1 MRNLVVRTRPRTF
14 VTPWT
19 LDSMH
24 RQLENWMDRAFSVSN
39 GGSLEQSLALTPRMD
54 IAETEKGYELSAD
67 LPGLKDRNVDISVS
81 NDVLTIKGERSY
93 ERESAGRS
101 VHLSERGFGTFKRSF
116 SLPDDVDQDQIQ
128 ARLKNGV
135 LEIHLPK
142 SEEVAPTSRQIKVKT
157 S

>member
-1 MRNLVVRTRPRTF
+1 MRNLVFRTRPRTF

-24 RQLENWMDRAFSVSN
+24 RQLDNWRDTVLGVSN
-39 GGSLEQSLALTPRMD
+39 SGGLGNGLTLTPRMD
-54 IAETEKGYELSAD
+54 VAETEKGYELSAE
-67 LPGLKDRNVDISVS
+67 LPGMQEKDVDISLS
-81 NDVLTIKGERSY
+81 EDVLTISGERNF
-93 ERESAGRS
+93 ERESDERS
-101 VHLSERGFGTFKRSF
+101 VHLSERGFGAFKRSF

>member
-1 MRNLVVRTRPRTF
+1 MRSLVVRTRPRTF

-24 RQLENWMDRAFSVSN
+24 RQLENWMDRAFSISN
-39 GGSLEQSLALTPRMD
+39 GESLERRLTLTPRMD
-54 IAETEKGYELSAD
+54 IAETGKGYELSAD
-67 LPGLKDRNVDISVS
+67 LPGLQDKDVDISVS
-81 NDVLTIKGERSY
+81 NDVLTITGERSY
-93 ERESAGRS
+93 EQKSDGRS

-135 LEIHLPK
+135 LAIFLPK
-142 SEEVAPTSRQIKVKT
+142 TEEVEPPSRQIKVKT
-157 S
+157 R

>member
-24 RQLENWMDRAFSVSN
+24 RQLENWMDRSFRVTA
-39 GGSLEQSLALTPRMD
+39 GETPERRLTLTPRMD
-54 IAETEKGYELSAD
+54 IAETEKGYELTAD
-67 LPGLKDRNVDISVS
+67 LPGMKDKDVDVSVS
-81 NDVLTIKGERSY
+81 NDVLTITGERTY
-93 ERESAGRS
+93 EQESDERS
-101 VHLSERGFGTFKRSF
+101 VHLSERGFGAFKRSF
-116 SLPDDVDQDQIQ
+116 TLPDDVDQDHVQ

-135 LEIHLPK
+135 LAIFLPK
-142 SEEVAPTSRQIKVKT
+142 SEEVTPPSRQIKVKT

>member
-24 RQLENWMDRAFSVSN
+24 RQLENRMDRAFSVSN
-39 GGSLEQSLALTPRMD
+39 GEGPERRLTLTPRMD
-54 IAETEKGYELSAD
+54 VAETGKGYELTAD
-67 LPGLKDRNVDISVS
+67 LPGLQDKDVDISVS
-81 NDVLTIKGERSY
+81 NDVLTIAGERSY
-93 ERESAGRS
+93 EQESDGRS
-101 VHLSERGFGTFKRSF
+101 VHLSERGYGTFKRSF

-128 ARLKNGV
+128 ARLTNGV
-135 LEIHLPK
+135 LAIFLPK
-142 SEEVAPTSRQIKVKT
+142 SEEVEPPSRQIKVKT

>member
-39 GGSLEQSLALTPRMD
+39 GEDLERRLTLTPRMD
-54 IAETEKGYELSAD
+54 IAETAKGYELIAD
-67 LPGLKDRNVDISVS
+67 LPGLQDKDVDISVS
-81 NDVLTIKGERSY
+81 NDVLTITGERSY
-93 ERESAGRS
+93 EQESDGRN

-116 SLPDDVDQDQIQ
+116 SLPDDVDQEQIQ

-135 LEIHLPK
+135 LAIFLPK
-142 SEEVAPTSRQIKVKT
+142 TEEVEPPSRQIKVKT
-157 S
+157 G

>member
-14 VTPWT
+14 ITPWT

-39 GGSLEQSLALTPRMD
+39 GESLERRLALTPRMD
-54 IAETEKGYELSAD
+54 IAETGKGYELTAD
-67 LPGLKDRNVDISVS
+67 LPGLRDKDVDISVS
-81 NDVLTIKGERSY
+81 NDVLTITGERSY
-93 ERESAGRS
+93 EQESDGRS
-101 VHLSERGFGTFKRSF
+101 VHLSERGFGAFKRSF
-116 SLPDDVDQDQIQ
+116 SLPEEVDQDQIQ

-135 LEIHLPK
+135 LAIFLPK
-142 SEEVAPTSRQIKVKT
+142 SEEVAPPSRQIKVKT

>member
-14 VTPWT
+14 VAPWT

-39 GGSLEQSLALTPRMD
+39 GEGLERRLTLTPRMD
-54 IAETEKGYELSAD
+54 IAETEKGYELTAD
-67 LPGLKDRNVDISVS
+67 LPGLRDKDVDISVS
-81 NDVLTIKGERSY
+81 NDVLTITGERSY
-93 ERESAGRS
+93 DQESDGRS
-101 VHLSERGFGTFKRSF
+101 VHLNERGFGTFKRSF
-116 SLPDDVDQDQIQ
+116 SLPDEVDQDQIQ

-135 LEIHLPK
+135 LAVFLPK
-142 SEEVAPTSRQIKVKT
+142 AEEVAPPSRQIKVKT

>member
-1 MRNLVVRTRPRTF
+1 MRSLVVRTRPRTF

-39 GGSLEQSLALTPRMD
+39 GEGLERRLTLTPRMD
-54 IAETEKGYELSAD
+54 VAETEKGYELTAD
-67 LPGLKDRNVDISVS
+67 LPGMQDKEVDISVS
-81 NDVLTIKGERSY
+81 NDVLTITGERSY
-93 ERESAGRS
+93 ERESDGRS

-128 ARLKNGV
+128 ASLKNGV
-135 LEIHLPK
+135 LAVFLPK
-142 SEEVAPTSRQIKVKT
+142 SEEVAPPSRQIKVKT

>member
-14 VTPWT
+14 ITPWN

-39 GGSLEQSLALTPRMD
+39 GEGLERRLTLTPRMD
-54 IAETEKGYELSAD
+54 IAETEKGYQLSAD
-67 LPGLKDRNVDISVS
+67 LPGLQDKDVDISVS
-81 NDVLTIKGERSY
+81 NDVLTITGERSY
-93 ERESAGRS
+93 EQESDGRG
-101 VHLSERGFGTFKRSF
+101 VHLSERGFGAFKRSF
-116 SLPDDVDQDQIQ
+116 SLPDDVDQDDIQ
-128 ARLKNGV
+128 ARLANGV

-142 SEEVAPTSRQIKVKT
+142 AAEVAPASRQIKIKA

>member
-24 RQLENWMDRAFSVSN
+24 RQLDNWMDRAFRVSN
-39 GGSLEQSLALTPRMD
+39 GDSLEHSLTLTPRMD
-54 IAETEKGYELSAD
+54 IAETGKGYELTAD
-67 LPGLKDRNVDISVS
+67 LPGMQDKDVDVSVS
-81 NDVLTIKGERSY
+81 NDVLTITGKRSY
-93 ERESAGRS
+93 ERENDGRN
-101 VHLSERGFGTFKRSF
+101 VHLNERGFGRFKRSF
-116 SLPDDVDQDQIQ
+116 SLPDDVDQDHIQ

-142 SEEVAPTSRQIKVKT
+142 TEEVAPASRQIKVKA

>member
-39 GGSLEQSLALTPRMD
+39 GEGLERRLTSTPRMD
-54 IAETEKGYELSAD
+54 IAETKKGYELSAD
-67 LPGLKDRNVDISVS
+67 LPGVQDKEVDISVS
-81 NDVLTIKGERSY
+81 NDVLTITGERSY
-93 ERESAGRS
+93 EQESDGRS

-116 SLPDDVDQDQIQ
+116 SLPDDVDQEQIQ

-135 LEIHLPK
+135 LAIFLPK
-142 SEEVAPTSRQIKVKT
+142 TEEVEPPSRRIKVKT

>member
-24 RQLENWMDRAFSVSN
+24 RQLENWMDRSFRVTA
-39 GGSLEQSLALTPRMD
+39 GETPERRLTLTPRMD
-54 IAETEKGYELSAD
+54 IAETEKGYELTAD
-67 LPGLKDRNVDISVS
+67 LPGMKDRDVDVSVS
-81 NDVLTIKGERSY
+81 NDVLTITGERTY
-93 ERESAGRS
+93 EQESDERS
-101 VHLSERGFGTFKRSF
+101 VHLSERGFGAFKRSF
-116 SLPDDVDQDQIQ
+116 TLPDDVDQDHVQ

-135 LEIHLPK
+135 LAIFLPK
-142 SEEVAPTSRQIKVKT
+142 SEEVTPPSRQIKVKT

>member
-1 MRNLVVRTRPRTF
+1 MRNLVVRARPRTF

-39 GGSLEQSLALTPRMD
+39 NESLEQRLTLTPRMD
-54 IAETEKGYELSAD
+54 IAETGKGYELTAD
-67 LPGLKDRNVDISVS
+67 LPGMNDKDVDISLS
-81 NDVLTIKGERSY
+81 NDVLTITGERSY
-93 ERESAGRS
+93 ERESGERS

-135 LEIHLPK
+135 LAIFLPK
-142 SEEVAPTSRQIKVKT
+142 TEEVEPPSRQIKVKT

>member
-39 GGSLEQSLALTPRMD
+39 GESLERGLTLTPRMD

-67 LPGLKDRNVDISVS
+67 LPGLRDKDVDISVS
-81 NDVLTIKGERSY
+81 NDVLTITGERSY
-93 ERESAGRS
+93 EQESDGRS
-101 VHLSERGFGTFKRSF
+101 VHLSERGFGAFKRSF
-116 SLPDDVDQDQIQ
+116 SLPDDVDQEQIQ

-135 LEIHLPK
+135 LAILLPK
-142 SEEVAPTSRQIKVKT
+142 TEEVEPPSRQIKVNT

>member
-24 RQLENWMDRAFSVSN
+24 RQLDNWMDRAFRVSN
-39 GGSLEQSLALTPRMD
+39 GDSLEHSLTLTPRMD
-54 IAETEKGYELSAD
+54 IAETGKGYELTAD
-67 LPGLKDRNVDISVS
+67 LPGMQDKDVDVSVS
-81 NDVLTIKGERSY
+81 NDVLTITGKRSY
-93 ERESAGRS
+93 ERENDGRN
-101 VHLSERGFGTFKRSF
+101 VHLNERGFGRFKRSF
-116 SLPDDVDQDQIQ
+116 SLPDDVDQDHIQ

-142 SEEVAPTSRQIKVKT
+142 TEEVAPASRQIRVKT

>member
-24 RQLENWMDRAFSVSN
+24 RQLDNWMDRAFRVSN
-39 GGSLEQSLALTPRMD
+39 GDSLEHSLTLTPGMD
-54 IAETEKGYELSAD
+54 IAETEKAYELTAD
-67 LPGLKDRNVDISVS
+67 LPGMQDKDVDVSVS
-81 NDVLTIKGERSY
+81 DDVLTITGERSY
-93 ERESAGRS
+93 ERESDGRN

-116 SLPDDVDQDQIQ
+116 SLPDEVDQDHIQ
-128 ARLKNGV
+128 ARLKSGV

-142 SEEVAPTSRQIKVKT
+142 TEEVAPASRQIKVKT

>member
-24 RQLENWMDRAFSVSN
+24 RQLDNWMDRAFRVSN
-39 GGSLEQSLALTPRMD
+39 GDSLEHSLTLTPRMD
-54 IAETEKGYELSAD
+54 IAETGKGYELTAD
-67 LPGLKDRNVDISVS
+67 LPGMQDKDVDVSVS
-81 NDVLTIKGERSY
+81 NDVLTITGKRSY
-93 ERESAGRS
+93 ERENDGRN
-101 VHLSERGFGTFKRSF
+101 VHLNERGFGRFKRSF
-116 SLPDDVDQDQIQ
+116 SLPDDVDQDHIQ

-142 SEEVAPTSRQIKVKT
+142 AEEVAPSSRQIKVKT

>member
-24 RQLENWMDRAFSVSN
+24 RQLENWMDRAFSIPN
-39 GGSLEQSLALTPRMD
+39 GDGLERRLTLTPRMD
-54 IAETEKGYELSAD
+54 IAETEKGYELTAD
-67 LPGLKDRNVDISVS
+67 LPGMQDKEVDISVS
-81 NDVLTIKGERSY
+81 NDVLTITGERSY
-93 ERESAGRS
+93 EQESDGRS

-135 LEIHLPK
+135 LAIFLPK
-142 SEEVAPTSRQIKVKT
+142 TEEVEPPSRQIKVK
-157 S
+157 SN

>member
-1 MRNLVVRTRPRTF
+1 MRSLVVRTRPRTF

-39 GGSLEQSLALTPRMD
+39 GEGLERRLTLTPRMD

-67 LPGLKDRNVDISVS
+67 LPGLQDKDVDISVS
-81 NDVLTIKGERSY
+81 NDVLTITGERSHGQ
-93 ERESAGRS
+93 ESDGRS

-116 SLPDDVDQDQIQ
+116 SLPDEVDQDQIQ

-135 LEIHLPK
+135 LAVFLPK
-142 SEEVAPTSRQIKVKT
+142 AEAVAPPSRQIKVKT